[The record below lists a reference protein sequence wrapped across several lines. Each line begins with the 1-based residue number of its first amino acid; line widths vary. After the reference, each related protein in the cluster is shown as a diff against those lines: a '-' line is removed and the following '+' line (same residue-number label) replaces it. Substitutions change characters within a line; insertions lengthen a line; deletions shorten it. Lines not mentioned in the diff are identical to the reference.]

1 MKLTIWWLAAIT
13 ATVPATASAHDSE
26 SDRREILR
34 IEAELCRA
42 FEVGDTEVLRA
53 GLDETFTLV
62 DSRGVITD
70 LAQNLAEMASG
81 VVDYEV
87 FRNHGQAVRLYG
99 DTAIVIGITTVKG
112 KSGETAFAADFR
124 FTDTWIRR
132 DGGWRMAASH
142 ATRLPPTE

>member
-1 MKLTIWWLAAIT
+1 MKLTIWLLAAISM
-13 ATVPATASAHDSE
+13 ATAATTNTRDAE
-26 SDRREILR
+26 SDRRDILR
-34 IEAELCRA
+34 VEAMLCRA
-42 FEVGDTEVLRA
+42 FEVGDAEVLRD

-62 DSRGVITD
+62 DSRGVIID
-70 LAQNLAEMASG
+70 RAQNLAEMASG

-87 FRNHGQAVRLYG
+87 FRNHDQAVRLYG